1 MDSNREEAQRS
12 FKLAQSYERSDPI
25 KSLKLA
31 RKSCSLFWSV
41 EASELV
47 KSLEKGKSTTTDSTS
62 TSKETLRNRKQTTT
76 TTTNSNN
83 SAPKPSNS
91 IPNEPLSYKPAQLEI
106 VKKIRKCKPTDYYE
120 ILELKRDC
128 EDGQVKTA
136 YRKLALA
143 LHPDKNSAPGAD
155 EAFKMVSRAFQV
167 LSDPN
172 KRSAFDRHGADP
184 DSRFASTS
192 SNPSPFHRHPSHFS
206 TADEGMDA
214 EQIFRMFFGGG
225 MGGGMFDG
233 PGVQFGG
240 GPTVFQFGGG
250 MPRVRRSGQNTW
262 ETLNQ
267 NQRRT
272 SNHQE
277 VRTPTTWI
285 SFLPIIFF
293 FLISIFQSFPALFS
307 TPSKPDP
314 TFSWTPSTLYPTQR
328 VTHSAGIRYFVN
340 PTEFSTHPFYE
351 EYLKSNPKLGY
362 KPIPQGT
369 NSNTKP
375 KEEETRLKS
384 KIESSLFKFL
394 PVESNSLV
402 LKTKEERKDLKL
414 PNGFQQFEKSIEL
427 HWIRKLQNECQY
439 FKEIK
444 ETKKRNLM
452 GFLGIGADWE
462 AIKKLDQERIESCDG
477 LRELGY
483 VVQ

>member
-12 FKLAQSYERSDPI
+12 FKLAQSYEKTDPI

-47 KSLEKGKSTTTDSTS
+47 KSLEKGKSSTTTSTNS
-62 TSKETLRNRKQTTT
+62 SSEPSNSKDTLRNRKPTTS
-76 TTTNSNN
+76 SNN
-83 SAPKPSNS
+83 STPKPN

-106 VKKIRKCKPTDYYE
+106 VKKVRRCKATDYYE
-120 ILELKRDC
+120 ILDLKRDC

-155 EAFKMVSRAFQV
+155 EAFKMVSKAFQV
-167 LSDPN
+167 LSDPS

-192 SNPSPFHRHPSHFS
+192 SNPSPFHRHASHFS

-250 MPRVRRSGQNTW
+250 MPRVRRAGPNGW

-267 NQRRT
+267 NHRRT
-272 SNHQE
+272 TNHEE

-293 FLISIFQSFPALFS
+293 FLISIFQSFPSLFS

-351 EYLKSNPKLGY
+351 EYLKLNPKLGY
-362 KPIPQGT
+362 KPISKESSST
-369 NSNTKP
+369 N
-375 KEEETRLKS
+375 KEDETQLKI
-384 KIESSLFKFL
+384 KIESSLLEFL
-394 PVESNSLV
+394 PIESTLLISKN
-402 LKTKEERKDLKL
+402 KEERRELKL
-414 PNGFQQFEKSIEL
+414 TNGFKQFEKSIEV
-427 HWIRKLQNECQY
+427 HWVRKLQNECQY
-439 FKEIK
+439 YKEIR

-483 VVQ
+483 VVE